1 MRRQMRQTRQP
12 RQTRRIRQARRTLGP
27 NGRRGTV
34 IAASAVALCL
44 GGGLLVGCGG
54 GPGDGYVA
62 VGAAGSGPERSA
74 GGAEEPSGKVTLVP
88 LDGGAEEDGSGGGA
102 GGRGGSRSPGAPSG
116 DPGGADAADGRT
128 GGPGAQPAGSGPG
141 DSSGDGPAGGASG
154 ERTGVPGG
162 PGSGPG
168 ATTGTGAKP
177 DRPSKPPKPPGS
189 GSTPSAPSSP
199 KPGGGG
205 GGGGG
210 TTSPPS
216 PAKPTPPPTPAALK
230 LSAPQRAPA
239 DKRWCEKVT
248 VEFRNTGGTPARS
261 GTITFATHIIGALGV
276 DWATIR
282 SSQPLPAPIAAGA
295 TRSQTYTVC
304 LESWRVPLGMRVETQ
319 DVSAV
324 WE

>member
-1 MRRQMRQTRQP
+1 MRQTRQP
-12 RQTRRIRQARRTLGP
+12 RRIRQARRTLGP

-62 VGAAGSGPERSA
+62 VGAAGSGPERPA
-74 GGAEEPSGKVTLVP
+74 GGAEGPSGKVTLVP
-88 LDGGAEEDGSGGGA
+88 LDGGTEEDGSGGGD
-102 GGRGGSRSPGAPSG
+102 GGRSGSRSPGAPSG
-116 DPGGADAADGRT
+116 DPGGTDAADGRT

-141 DSSGDGPAGGASG
+141 DGPEGSPGDGPAGGASG
-154 ERTGVPGG
+154 ERTGVSGG

-177 DRPSKPPKPPGS
+177 DRPPKPLAPGS
-189 GSTPSAPSSP
+189 GSTPSAPGTP
-199 KPGGGG
+199 KP

-210 TTSPPS
+210 TTSPP
-216 PAKPTPPPTPAALK
+216 PAAKPTPPPTPAALK

-248 VEFRNTGGTPARS
+248 VKFRNTGGTPARS

-295 TRSQTYTVC
+295 TGSQTYTVC